1 MTKANPINSHAAL
14 LLEYVNKDS
23 ELKKFLVISDLHIGS
38 ETDLIK
44 KGINIDTSQIS
55 NDILKEI
62 KDLKNTHSFNSIII
76 LGDLKSSITH
86 ITRNEWDTIPF
97 FLKQLSIDMDE
108 VFLIPGNHDANINL
122 LVPESVIV
130 CNTTSGLVIED
141 TLLIHGHTI
150 PQKTKFNIKKIIMG
164 HVHPVFIN
172 PNSVVH
178 GKRLWIYLK
187 VKKEAIFGLQTTTT
201 TGTSS
206 SRSSDIIELIIV
218 PTFNKY
224 FYSLRSLS
232 YKGESKSKISI
243 SPLIKQ
249 LIKSDAILSGLLFT
263 LEGSLIGDI
272 KEIENFF
279 INNKR

>member
-14 LLEYVNKDS
+14 TLEYVNGDS

-38 ETDLIK
+38 EIDLIK
-44 KGINIDTSQIS
+44 KGININSSQIS
-55 NDILKEI
+55 QDILKEI
-62 KDLKNTHSFNSIII
+62 KDLKNTHSFNGIII
-76 LGDLKSSITH
+76 LGDLKSSIKH
-86 ITRNEWDTIPF
+86 ISKNEWDTIPS
-97 FLKQLSIDMDE
+97 FLKQLSIDMEE

-130 CNTTSGLVIED
+130 CNTSGLVIED

-150 PQKTKFNIKKIIMG
+150 PEKTKFNIKKIIMG
-164 HVHPVFIN
+164 HVHPIFIN
-172 PNSVVH
+172 PNSVIH

-187 VKKEAIFGLQTTTT
+187 VKKEAIFGLQTK
-201 TGTSS
+201 G
-206 SRSSDIIELIIV
+206 IIEVIIV

-224 FYSLRSLS
+224 FYSLRSS
-232 YKGESKSKISI
+232 YKEFTSSSASI

-249 LIKSDAILSGLLFT
+249 LIKKDAILSGLLFT

-272 KEIENFF
+272 KEIETLFY
-279 INNKR
+279 